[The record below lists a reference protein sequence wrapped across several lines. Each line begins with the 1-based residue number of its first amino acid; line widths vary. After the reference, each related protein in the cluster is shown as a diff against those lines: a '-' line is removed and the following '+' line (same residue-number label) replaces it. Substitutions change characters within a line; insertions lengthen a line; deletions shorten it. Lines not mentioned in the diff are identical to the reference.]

1 VVVVVEVVV
10 VDVVAV
16 VLVVGAAVVT
26 TGGNVVIAAVVVV
39 ASLSLLQAA
48 AISARHASKAA
59 VLIDLTAGV
68 YTWCLIELPLRERLA
83 GCSEPGLG
91 RCWPGRAAR
100 CAIVGRL
107 WLACGYGS
115 C

>member
-1 VVVVVEVVV
+1 VV
-10 VDVVAV
+10 VDVV

-39 ASLSLLQAA
+39 ASLSPLQAA
-48 AISARHASKAA
+48 AISARHASRAA
-59 VLIDLTAGV
+59 VRMDLTAGV
-68 YTWCLIELPLRERLA
+68 YTRYLIDLSLHEWLA
-83 GCSEPGLG
+83 GCSEPGPG
-91 RCWPGRAAR
+91 QCWLGRAAR